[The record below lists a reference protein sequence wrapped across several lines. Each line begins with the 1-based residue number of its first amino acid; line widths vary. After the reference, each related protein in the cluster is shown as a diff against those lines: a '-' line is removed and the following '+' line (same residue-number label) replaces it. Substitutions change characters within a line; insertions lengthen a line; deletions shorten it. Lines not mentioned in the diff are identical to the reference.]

1 MTLLSGCGALRPDLQ
16 TPGDFQF
23 ADAGPVQL
31 SDFGGMP
38 RRRLR
43 PTDSFAVL
51 PGLRQAGSRSLSQ
64 NLTFELTGGSAD
76 SCGDSQPK
84 FERRRVAHVLPR
96 ARIS

>member
-16 TPGDFQF
+16 TPGDFRF

-43 PTDSFAVL
+43 PTESFAVL

-64 NLTFELTGGSAD
+64 NLTFELSENR
-76 SCGDSQPK
+76 SPN
-84 FERRRVAHVLPR
+84 RVCNRTKPGRSL
-96 ARIS
+96 